1 MWSWINGSLSAASV
15 GKITIVPVSNVNS
28 DRTIVAPERYTIL
41 NVVIE
46 QFVAPLVSTP
56 YISIGNNNP
65 DYDDYVPSQF
75 AIPPAITLDKN
86 TILIDRTPLVQTVLT
101 IHSAAWDGS
110 YNFYFALIK
119 YK

>member
-1 MWSWINGSLSAASV
+1 MWSWINGLSTS
-15 GKITIVPVSNVNS
+15 GTGSITIVRVSNVNA
-28 DRTIVAPERYTIL
+28 DRTLIVPANYTIL

-46 QFVAPLVSTP
+46 QWVAPVVSAP
-56 YISIGNNNP
+56 FVSIGNNNP
-65 DYDDYVPSQF
+65 DYDDYVPSQE
-75 AIPPAITLDKN
+75 AIPSAIALDKN
-86 TILIDRTPLVQTVLT
+86 TILIDRTPYVQTTLT